1 MAGSTALPHRFAL
14 ALLALLAIV
23 AYGPLL
29 GLPLF
34 EDDFPNL
41 MQAQQYGSP
50 ADAFT
55 LLHNPV
61 FRLRATSFWIM
72 FLLWRVAKLAPLAY
86 HLVSLTLHVVN
97 SWLLYGVCLAW
108 PRRVHQS
115 FLIASASHSTPRWP
129 SGRVAQEA
137 RRGAP

>member
-1 MAGSTALPHRFAL
+1 MAITRAASCWYVSAAHIPALRVVSHYTECSMTSGMPNRLAL

-29 GLPLF
+29 TIPLF

-41 MQAQQYGSP
+41 MQAQQYGAP
-50 ADAFT
+50 ADALT

-72 FLLWRVAKLAPLAY
+72 FLLWRAAKLTPLVY
-86 HLVSLTLHVVN
+86 HLTSLALHILN
-97 SWLLYGVCLAW
+97 SWLVYAV
-108 PRRVHQS
+108 
-115 FLIASASHSTPRWP
+115 
-129 SGRVAQEA
+129 
-137 RRGAP
+137 